1 MRWDHVPTIQGMS
14 FRFSIYEESNH
25 IPLGGHVSYTST
37 TTLDHPLSLELSL
50 SFYHSIRRCIQSAVI
65 FEAYRSLQD
74 QLPSMRPFQ
83 RKLAVLDQAKALT
96 EAITDLQPHQRTEIL
111 WRTMSSKEDMNH
123 EVIWK
128 RAKVIEK
135 ELEDLALRIGDFCT
149 PEKNHTDTVNDYVQN
164 QYVRVCF
171 FRC

>member
-1 MRWDHVPTIQGMS
+1 
-14 FRFSIYEESNH
+14 
-25 IPLGGHVSYTST
+25 
-37 TTLDHPLSLELSL
+37 
-50 SFYHSIRRCIQSAVI
+50 
-65 FEAYRSLQD
+65 
-74 QLPSMRPFQ
+74 MRPFQ